1 MEYILQMSF
10 DTQTVLR
17 KLVDTQDHCADSGR
31 QRREIE
37 IRSTP
42 KNIIFFFL
50 FKLNEHQYLS
60 FLRGEWGGFVM
71 KLVAAKLIRQHVFL
85 KPILFLI

>member
-42 KNIIFFFL
+42 KNIIFFFS
-50 FKLNEHQYLS
+50 LNL
-60 FLRGEWGGFVM
+60 M
-71 KLVAAKLIRQHVFL
+71 NIN
-85 KPILFLI
+85 I